1 MDKIRWGIIGT
12 GGIATKFANAVKN
25 ADGAELVAVASRTL
39 EKANEFADINGIEKR
54 FGSYEELVNFDGV
67 DAIYIGVPH
76 PYHAPS
82 AKLCL
87 NAGKAVLCEKP
98 IATTA
103 KEFAEVKKLAEEKG
117 VFLMEALWSRFV
129 PAMKEIRRLVS
140 EGVIGEVR
148 EVSGAFCYNIED
160 RRETSRMFKN
170 EEAGGAL
177 LDVGIYGLNL
187 AAMFLG
193 TDVKEIKTAIYANNG
208 VDERTNIFL
217 TYNDSNAIAHISS
230 ATTLKKPTLGVIY
243 GSKGRIS
250 IPDFCGAQ
258 KFDVIENSPETD
270 YQDVIK
276 SYEIPYK
283 GNGFEEEIEECNRC
297 IMTGKTQSDIMP
309 LSESEKIL
317 KIMDSVRAQAG
328 IVYPMD

>member
-1 MDKIRWGIIGT
+1 MNKVRWGIIGT

-25 ADGAELVAVASRTL
+25 ADGAELVAVASRNI

-54 FGSYEELVNFDGV
+54 FGSYEELTKFDGV

-76 PYHAPS
+76 PYHAPCT
-82 AKLCL
+82 KLCL
-87 NAGKAVLCEKP
+87 NERKAVLCEKP

-129 PAMKEIRRLVS
+129 PAMKEIQRLVA

-160 RRETSRMFKN
+160 RRGISRMFKN

-217 TYNDSNAIAHISS
+217 TYNDSNAIAHVSS

-243 GSKGRIS
+243 GSRGRIS
-250 IPDFCGAQ
+250 IPGFCGAQ
-258 KFDVIENSPETD
+258 KFDVIENTPDTD
-270 YQDVIK
+270 YQDVIH
-276 SYEIPYK
+276 SYEVPYK

-297 IMTGKTQSDIMP
+297 IMAGKTQSDIMP

-317 KIMDSVRAQAG
+317 KIMDAVRAQAG
-328 IVYPMD
+328 IVYKQD